1 MTHRVSVFEH
11 IYLFH
16 HFLFQTPS
24 GQLSGRSYGEH
35 VESFCIT
42 FFTLEYLLRLMSTPD
57 LKRFGSSV
65 LNTVDLVAI
74 LPHYLQMLLE
84 FFSAEDVQLHSGDI
98 ETVGRV
104 GKVRRGLEGQM
115 MMMMMT
121 SFTLLVSLTRWFFF
135 CGFSCP

>member
-1 MTHRVSVFEH
+1 
-11 IYLFH
+11 
-16 HFLFQTPS
+16 
-24 GQLSGRSYGEH
+24 
-35 VESFCIT
+35 
-42 FFTLEYLLRLMSTPD
+42 MSTPD

-115 MMMMMT
+115 MMVMMMT
-121 SFTLLVSLTRWFFF
+121 SFNLLVSLTRWFFF